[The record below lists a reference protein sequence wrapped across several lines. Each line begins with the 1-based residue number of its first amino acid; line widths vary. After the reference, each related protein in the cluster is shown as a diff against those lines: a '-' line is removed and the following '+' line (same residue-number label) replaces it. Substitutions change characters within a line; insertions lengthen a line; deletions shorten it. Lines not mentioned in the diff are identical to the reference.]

1 MLSAASSSAEESFG
15 EKWFRGGG
23 GSRSK
28 WSRGKCSGEA
38 EKASGEEIGEGE
50 VLVVPNGAGRRRWPN

>member
-1 MLSAASSSAEESFG
+1 MSFAAEGGFG
-15 EKWFRGGG
+15 AKWLRGGG

-28 WSRGKCSGEA
+28 WSRGKRSGEE

-50 VLVVPNGAGRRRWPN
+50 ALVAPNGAGRRRWPN